1 MADDR
6 AGVEASRPTLTVGGQ
21 HRPALEQGLLEM
33 LVAEDVTGLFRCEAR
48 FGNWGEINGT
58 TGFLYFDRAVLD
70 FGKPFVVKIGDA
82 QVFDGRIM
90 GLEAEF
96 PDGRAAEL
104 TVLAEDRL
112 QDLRMTR
119 RTRTFADLDD
129 AGVIRQI
136 AGDHGLTA
144 NVSLQG
150 PTHKVLAQVNQSD
163 LAFVRERARSLGAEL
178 WMEGSALHVK
188 PRANRTGTPLRMTH
202 GKELREFSV
211 LSDLARQRTA
221 VSVTGWD
228 VAGKQAVKYD
238 ATDQVVQGELEQGT
252 SGAKLLREKIGER
265 KDTFAH
271 MVPMTSREAQDRA
284 EAAFRA
290 QARRFLTA
298 RGVAEPNGRLRVGA
312 HVDLQGLGPM
322 FSGKYYVAEVTHVF
336 DGKKGIRTEF
346 KAERAGLGR

>member
-1 MADDR
+1 MAEQT
-6 AGVEASRPTLTVGGQ
+6 GVEAARPTIDVGGQ
-21 HRPALEQGLLEM
+21 HRAALEQGLLEM
-33 LVAEDVTGLFRCEAR
+33 LVAEDVTGLYRCEAR
-48 FGNWGEINGT
+48 FGNWGEVNGSA
-58 TGFLYFDRAVLD
+58 GFLYFDRAVLD
-70 FGKPFVVKIGDA
+70 FGKPFVVKLGDA
-82 QVFDGRIM
+82 PIFDGRIM

-96 PDGRAAEL
+96 PDGRGAEL

-119 RTRTFADLDD
+119 RTRTFTDLDD

-136 AGDHGLTA
+136 ATDHGLTA
-144 NVSLQG
+144 NVNLQG

-163 LAFVRERARSLGAEL
+163 LAFVRERARSVGAEV
-178 WMEGSALHVK
+178 WVDGKTLHVK
-188 PRANRTGTPLRMTH
+188 PRASRSGAPLRMTH
-202 GKELREFSV
+202 GKELREITV
-211 LSDLARQRTA
+211 LSDLAQQRTA
-221 VSVTGWD
+221 VTVTGWD
-228 VAGKQAVKYD
+228 VAGKQAVKHD
-238 ATDQVVQGELEQGT
+238 ATDQVVQGELDQGT
-252 SGAKLLREKIGER
+252 SGARLLKDKIGER

-298 RGVAEPNGRLRVGA
+298 RGVAEPNGKLRVGT

-322 FSGKYYVAEVTHVF
+322 FSGKYYLAEVAHVF

-346 KAERAGLGR
+346 RAERAGLGK